1 MIGHHLHLAARSI
14 PRAGPFVFISIV
26 GLAIG
31 LGAALLIGLYVYDEL
46 SYERWLPNSDRVYL
60 ISVRSPDGSMTD
72 RGPSDVGRW
81 VAADYP
87 QFEAV
92 TRLAPNGGFF
102 KRDEHVFSENIVWAD
117 ANVFDV
123 LRFPVIAG
131 TLAGALDQPNTLVVT
146 RRIAEK
152 YFGRAD
158 VVGETLLFNGEP
170 AMKVTAVIENLPSN
184 THLSIDVLA
193 AGSAGDS
200 PIVEQDAKPMT
211 VVGAKGWMFHTYGL
225 LKRGESIEPLREG
238 IRTLPDRHSERAA
251 GGQAA
256 SEIWPLIVTQI
267 RTIHLGAR
275 DVASPDT
282 EDYGRLYGAIGIGAL
297 IILAAA
303 INFVTLRTAL
313 AMRRAVEV
321 GVRKACGG
329 NRRALFAQFMSEVFV
344 HVCVAT
350 TLGVALTGAALP
362 ALNTFL
368 NRTIEWQTLFRPVFL
383 GGVAAL
389 VVTVTLLAGSYPAFV
404 LASFRP
410 SLVTK
415 ARTTGRLQS
424 GVRQALVALQFAI
437 VIAVLIA
444 TIVVHRQTAF
454 GMRESLRQNSDPT
467 LLLRTRCSDAIKD
480 ALSRL
485 PGVKGTACSGYVL
498 QAGVGGVGPVQHKGG
513 ERLVLGQI
521 DVDVGYFEL
530 YGIELAAGRYFSDD
544 FGADKTPKDGKWTVP
559 ESILLNEA
567 GVAKLGIASP
577 QAANRDWLTQVL
589 PVDLERPLAVRVRGH
604 VLGRAHRADRR
615 RRERFPDRHRAPGL
629 LSDHVL
635 RRSAGVR
642 RAEHEARRTCDAGD
656 PRRRRPSLEPDG
668 RPPRAAGALVLR
680 ADDTEHLRGP
690 APRLRAVLG
699 LCERRD
705 PDLGAR
711 PRRSR
716 GARRVGAH
724 EGDRR
729 AQGARQRA
737 RRDHALADVAV
748 LEAGASRERDR
759 VAGGVSRDEQLA
771 GGLRAADR
779 PRTVDVRRRRA
790 RGARGR
796 GADGRRARVGD
807 RGRAAGG
814 GVEAR
819 VRRIRGNPR

>member
-92 TRLAPNGGFF
+92 TRLQPNGGFF

-158 VVGETLLFNGEP
+158 VVGETLLFNGER

-184 THLSIDVLA
+184 THLFVDVLA

-498 QAGVGGVGPVQHKGG
+498 QAGVGGVGPVQYKGG

-577 QAANRDWLTQVL
+577 QAAIGEMVNVNHPSAFAGTFSGEHTAQIVGVVKDFQIGTVRRDFYPTMFFVDPPAFGVLSMKLDGRATPETLDAVDRIWSRMGDRPGPPERWFFEQTIQNIYGDLRRDFELFSIFASVAILISALGLVGLAAHAASARTKEIGVRKVLGSGRAEIMRLLMWQFSRPVLLANLIAWPAAYLAMSSWLAGFARRI
-589 PVDLERPLAVRVRGH
+589 DLEPWMFVGAALAALAVAALTVAAHAWAIAAVRP
-604 VLGRAHRADRR
+604 VVAL
-615 RRERFPDRHRAPGL
+615 RH
-629 LSDHVL
+629 
-635 RRSAGVR
+635 
-642 RAEHEARRTCDAGD
+642 E
-656 PRRRRPSLEPDG
+656 
-668 RPPRAAGALVLR
+668 
-680 ADDTEHLRGP
+680 
-690 APRLRAVLG
+690 
-699 LCERRD
+699 
-705 PDLGAR
+705 
-711 PRRSR
+711 
-716 GARRVGAH
+716 
-724 EGDRR
+724 
-729 AQGARQRA
+729 
-737 RRDHALADVAV
+737 
-748 LEAGASRERDR
+748 
-759 VAGGVSRDEQLA
+759 
-771 GGLRAADR
+771 
-779 PRTVDVRRRRA
+779 
-790 RGARGR
+790 
-796 GADGRRARVGD
+796 
-807 RGRAAGG
+807 
-814 GVEAR
+814 
-819 VRRIRGNPR
+819 